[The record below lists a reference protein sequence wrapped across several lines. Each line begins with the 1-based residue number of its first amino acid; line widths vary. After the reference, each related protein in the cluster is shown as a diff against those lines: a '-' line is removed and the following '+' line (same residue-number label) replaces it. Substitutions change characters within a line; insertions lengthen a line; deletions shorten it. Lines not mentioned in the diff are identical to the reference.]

1 MPGQAKHAARDSAKA
16 AWPLRLMPG
25 GLGGA
30 QWTSAVTGTAENKAA
45 VYHCCK
51 TQNKAQ

>member
-25 GLGGA
+25 GLGGLSGL
-30 QWTSAVTGTAENKAA
+30 QL
-45 VYHCCK
+45 
-51 TQNKAQ
+51 